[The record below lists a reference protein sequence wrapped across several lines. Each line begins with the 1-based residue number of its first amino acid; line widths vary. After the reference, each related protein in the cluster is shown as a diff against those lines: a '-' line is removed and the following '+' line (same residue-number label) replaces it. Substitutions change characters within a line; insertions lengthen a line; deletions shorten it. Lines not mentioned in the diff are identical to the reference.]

1 MSILRDAQH
10 HGALFKI
17 PGLERQVITL
27 SMRNEAIC
35 GRYSAQPYMCI
46 RKKTSAANVE
56 GANLVGDGWGV
67 GSHFKAFRGQVPVR
81 AGPLAGQL
89 HAGALVLFYNLA
101 QSKVLQNA
109 VRLSRTV

>member
-10 HGALFKI
+10 HAAFFKT

-27 SMRNEAIC
+27 RIRNEAIC
-35 GRYSAQPYMCI
+35 GRYSAQPYICI
-46 RKKTSAANVE
+46 RKKPPSANVE

-67 GSHFKAFRGQVPVR
+67 RSHFEAFRGQVPVR

-89 HAGALVLFYNLA
+89 HACALVLFYNLA

-109 VRLSRTV
+109 VRLS